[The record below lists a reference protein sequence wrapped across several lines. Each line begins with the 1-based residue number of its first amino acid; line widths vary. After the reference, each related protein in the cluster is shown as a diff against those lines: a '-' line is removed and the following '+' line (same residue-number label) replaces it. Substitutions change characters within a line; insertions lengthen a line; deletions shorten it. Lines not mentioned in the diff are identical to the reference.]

1 MTFVKGK
8 EVAAA
13 CCFCCCRLRHHRHR
27 RCRYRRCRCWRTL
40 SLSSADEGMTQIT
53 SLALHRAR
61 QLTRVTLVSLAAR
74 YIITKP
80 APPGELIEIMASG
93 AARITGNVCVNVTAV
108 VIKMRTLQVQ
118 AQQAKKRRRRFH
130 EKCVCLLR
138 RFAAKR
144 FDGKP

>member
-80 APPGELIEIMASG
+80 APPGDLIEIMASG
-93 AARITGNVCVNVTAV
+93 AADVAGNVNVSAV